1 MNKQELKC
9 KVEELEKEL
18 EKFKK
23 ELNRVNENP
32 YGNLID
38 NEQYF
43 CVYSDG
49 TIGQFINTGSVFDKS
64 CYEYGNYFS
73 DKDFAKKVCA
83 EQTLA
88 NLLRRYTYEHGWSD
102 DLWDDEIR
110 TKYHIFYNHKT
121 KLFDTGL
128 TLTCEIVKGIYFINA
143 KTADNAIREIVIPF
157 VKEHPELGYEL
168 ED

>member
-23 ELNRVNENP
+23 ELSKADDTP
-32 YGNLID
+32 YGDLNDEMYFYTNGHGGID
-38 NEQYF
+38 NTTNMGDYIDE
-43 CVYSDG
+43 VY
-49 TIGQFINTGSVFDKS
+49 
-64 CYEYGNYFS
+64 YENANYFS
-73 DKDFAKKVCA
+73 DEPFAKKVAA
-83 EQTLA
+83 EQTLT

-110 TKYHIFYNHKT
+110 TKYHIFYNHKA

-128 TLTCEIVKGIYFINA
+128 TLTCEIIKGIYFIDN
-143 KTADNAIREIVIPF
+143 KTAENAIREIVIPF
-157 VKEHPELGYEL
+157 VKEHPEIGYEL

>member
-18 EKFKK
+18 KRFKK
-23 ELNRVNENP
+23 ELSKVDNTPYGELIDGNP
-32 YGNLID
+32 YF
-38 NEQYF
+38 Y
-43 CVYSDG
+43 VSDY
-49 TIGQFINTGSVFDKS
+49 GSVGLLKNISS
-64 CYEYGNYFS
+64 CYNTRMHNNANYFS

-83 EQTLA
+83 EQTLT
-88 NLLRRYTYEHGWSD
+88 NLLRKYTYEHGWSD

-110 TKYHIFYNHKT
+110 TKYLIFYNHKT

-128 TLTCEIVKGIYFINA
+128 TVTCEIVKGIYFIDN
-143 KTADNAIREIVIPF
+143 KTADNAIKEIVIPF